1 MRKVNP
7 AILTLTFWV
16 VHLISLGTLKF
27 EYFAQ
32 YAFISAI
39 IVAVIVWWQDKN
51 YRGML
56 KTLGDKE

>member
-1 MRKVNP
+1 MGKVNP

-16 VHLISLGTLKF
+16 VHLVSIGVLRI
-27 EYFAQ
+27 EYFSQ

-39 IVAVIVWWQDKN
+39 IMAVIVWWQDRN

-56 KTLGDKE
+56 KA